1 LLVED
6 NGADVFVIRRVLQEC
21 GLDQQVQVASD
32 GQEALL
38 YLRNRARDLSSP
50 DLALVLLDLN
60 VPKITGIDLLR
71 QVRASPRSN
80 STPVIIIT
88 SSVSEEDRRAAENLG
103 ADAYF
108 PKPNDLSAYMELAQ
122 VIKRILRT

>member
-1 LLVED
+1 MED

-21 GLDQQVQVASD
+21 GLDEHVHVASD

-38 YLRNRARDLSSP
+38 YLRNLARDLSSP
-50 DLALVLLDLN
+50 GLALVLLDLN
-60 VPKITGIDLLR
+60 VPKINGIDLLR

-88 SSVSEEDRRAAENLG
+88 SSVSQEDRRAAESLG

-108 PKPNDLSAYMELAQ
+108 PKPNDLSAYMELAE
-122 VIKRILRT
+122 VIKRILRL